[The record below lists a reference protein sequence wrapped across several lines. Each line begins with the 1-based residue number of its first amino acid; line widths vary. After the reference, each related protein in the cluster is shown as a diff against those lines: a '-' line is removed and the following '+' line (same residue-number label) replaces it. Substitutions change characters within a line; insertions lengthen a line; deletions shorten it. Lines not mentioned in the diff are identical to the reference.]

1 VGLSVRLWI
10 SKSLEGLLR
19 PVLWRDKGLHGCF
32 VRSVGVRQSLES
44 GPGRNPWSYRC
55 ERRRKEYSFF
65 LLSLRSSRRQ
75 RGGSSVWR
83 CFEAS
88 QCSPDLL
95 SLGPPLS
102 TLYLFSFLLSFYTSQ
117 LLLPADRATLIF
129 LGFSLAVTLFA
140 GFSTTLEHLCCG
152 CRCVMYIKH

>member
-1 VGLSVRLWI
+1 MGLSVRLWI

-44 GPGRNPWSYRC
+44 GPGRNPRSYRC
-55 ERRRKEYSFF
+55 ERRRKEFSF

-75 RGGSSVWR
+75 RGGTFVWR

-88 QCSPDLL
+88 QCILDLL
-95 SLGPPLS
+95 LLGLPLS
-102 TLYLFSFLLSFYTSQ
+102 TLYLLSFLLSFYTSQ
-117 LLLPADRATLIF
+117 LLLPVDRVTLIF
-129 LGFSLAVTLFA
+129 WGFLSQSLSLQDSLLHSSISVVVV
-140 GFSTTLEHLCCG
+140 G
-152 CRCVMYIKH
+152 V